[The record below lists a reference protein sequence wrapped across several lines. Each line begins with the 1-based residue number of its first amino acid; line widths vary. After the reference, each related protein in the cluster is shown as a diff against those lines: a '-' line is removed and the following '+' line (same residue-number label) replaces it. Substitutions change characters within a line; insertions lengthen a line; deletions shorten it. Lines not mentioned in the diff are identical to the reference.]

1 MLYVKHFL
9 DIDFLGK
16 MCYHAITF
24 VMKRMF
30 NTDPHQLE
38 RSKND
43 PEVYY
48 GVGTFL
54 LEMIKVFLL
63 AAAIIIPIRVFLF
76 QPFFVKGASM
86 EPNFS
91 EGNYLIINEWGY
103 KETKLDF
110 NGIDFSVEPSK
121 LVSRQTPIVIRSPE
135 SAHSNG
141 AFFIKRVIGL
151 PGETVVIENGKV
163 KIINKEYPD
172 GFFLDESAYLHPSVK
187 TTGSG
192 VTLKDDEY
200 FVMGDNR
207 GNSSDSRSWGPLK
220 RDKVIGIVLLRVL
233 PMTSFK

>member
-1 MLYVKHFL
+1 
-9 DIDFLGK
+9 
-16 MCYHAITF
+16 
-24 VMKRMF
+24 MKRMF